1 MAPSTKRTYQSGIT
15 RFQEFCSTFSLPPLP
30 ASPLTLRYFC
40 AHISTTVCH
49 ATVKLY
55 LSAICLHHIEHNHPD
70 PTHDTLLQYVV
81 KGIKRS
87 QSAPTRP
94 RLPITLSILKALK
107 QALHNATHHTM
118 HDKRMLWAAFTTA
131 FYGFLRAGELCA
143 RAVAHF
149 DPDSRLLHSDLT
161 LNSTYIR
168 LNIQASKTDPFRQGQ
183 TVTIGATS
191 TSTYPRALK
200 TYLELL
206 ESTFS
211 RPSSPLFV
219 FKDRAYLTRSKLTTT
234 LRNLLL
240 AAGLNPD
247 HYASHSFRIGAATSA
262 AAAGLPDW
270 QIQAMG
276 RWSSNCYTRY
286 IHTPHSTIVR
296 TSQQL
301 AAHAED
307 TPHT

>member
-1 MAPSTKRTYQSGIT
+1 MLAPCWVAVHCLMYATG
-15 RFQEFCSTFSLPPLP
+15 
-30 ASPLTLRYFC
+30 
-40 AHISTTVCH
+40 H
-49 ATVKLY
+49 AVRDV
-55 LSAICLHHIEHNHPD
+55 SALVPN
-70 PTHDTLLQYVV
+70 PTHDTLLQYIV

-107 QALHNATHHTM
+107 QALHNATHHTL

-131 FYGFLRAGELCA
+131 FYGFLRAGESCA

-149 DPDSRLLHSDLT
+149 DPDSTLLHSDLT

-168 LNIQASKTDPFRQGQ
+168 LHNKASKTDPFRQGQ
-183 TVTIGATS
+183 TVTIGATN
-191 TSTYPRALK
+191 TSTCPLRALNN
-200 TYLELL
+200 YLELL
-206 ESTFS
+206 QSTPS

-240 AAGLNPD
+240 AAGLNPN

-262 AAAGLPDW
+262 AAAGLLDW

-276 RWSSNCYTRY
+276 RWSSNCNTRY
-286 IHTPHSTIVR
+286 IHTPHSTIDHA
-296 TSQQL
+296 SQQL